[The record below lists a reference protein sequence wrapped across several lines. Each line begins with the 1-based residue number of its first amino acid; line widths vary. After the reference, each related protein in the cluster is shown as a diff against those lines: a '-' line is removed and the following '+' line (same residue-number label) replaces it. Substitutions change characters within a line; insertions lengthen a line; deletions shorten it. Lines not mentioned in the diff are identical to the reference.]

1 MTPPLPCPTLY
12 QPAREHSPSLLSARL
27 RRSIRNGVTVPC
39 GAATRLGDAP
49 QWAKQ
54 RETTRHLQ
62 LQGRRCKSAG
72 EKAASP
78 SDLEE
83 FKRILKTQL
92 LINLNDTKGAPPLH
106 QASKEDHR
114 NRHLEPP
121 LHSFRSPR
129 CVGRGEGAPRQR
141 GGCLHGGGWR
151 QGQSGNSEAS
161 KIKVA

>member
-1 MTPPLPCPTLY
+1 MRLNGQSKEKLRAISNFKDEGARIR
-12 QPAREHSPSLLSARL
+12 QP
-27 RRSIRNGVTVPC
+27 
-39 GAATRLGDAP
+39 
-49 QWAKQ
+49 
-54 RETTRHLQ
+54 
-62 LQGRRCKSAG
+62 AG

-114 NRHLEPP
+114 DRHLEPP

-141 GGCLHGGGWR
+141 GGCLHGGGRR
-151 QGQSGNSEAS
+151 QGPDVVEPEWELQGFQDQSGVGGGQEEEEDARCF
-161 KIKVA
+161 VVGC